1 MSIPILD
8 FDVNPKDEQGVLNLV
23 RTAYDIAVEH
33 QGVRDEQ
40 CERNYQGFHAFV
52 DMDNRDPDRA
62 NVAVPKLNSA
72 VRLKHSKIIRAVIGR
87 CPYIPLDA
95 KRKEYREQVKLH
107 ETMLDKL
114 LQDGCFYNQASLCDI
129 MAILNGT
136 AFLEAI
142 PYYEKR
148 IEKTVVPEMM
158 LGMGGMP
165 QIVGH
170 HIEERE
176 AWRLQLQITPYA
188 IWEVKVDP
196 FATGLEK
203 PGQCR
208 YVIKIQ
214 LMSKRELKK
223 MATKGAYGP
232 NFDVDKLDATEAD
245 YTEVTKHR
253 GLEILQNMGIPDP
266 RADGDIGVLF
276 RYESEERYI
285 DIWNDRIVVRDE
297 VNPYIEVPGTQ
308 PRRRGHGL
316 INLSRIIHGVDPHT
330 QTRFWGC
337 GEAKI
342 AEILFD
348 LLNDNLNLTMDNAN
362 HMNQGMTYALKTG
375 AMSKEQ
381 LVHAAGNKVLFDPIP
396 GSTLGIRDY
405 VWESFGGNLP
415 RDFYALREVFNE
427 YIDLALN
434 NQPVMQ
440 GKQETGDKT
449 LGEVAMLRE
458 AGDTIL
464 EQNVKD
470 VERPFLADFAS
481 KCLGHIEQF
490 AKPDD
495 IVDMIGE
502 EDAAKLLFLHPQ
514 DVPGGFDY
522 LLKGSETIVNQ
533 LIKQRHIVGL
543 SPLITESPYLKRRNW
558 DQELLDTHDIESD
571 EMLYTEEEMA
581 QMQQQQAQE
590 ESEKKVFEQGVSTE
604 GKIRENRE
612 RFPLNEPAGMA
623 QRTGQEAGMY

>member
-1 MSIPILD
+1 
-8 FDVNPKDEQGVLNLV
+8 
-23 RTAYDIAVEH
+23 
-33 QGVRDEQ
+33 
-40 CERNYQGFHAFV
+40 
-52 DMDNRDPDRA
+52 
-62 NVAVPKLNSA
+62 
-72 VRLKHSKIIRAVIGR
+72 
-87 CPYIPLDA
+87 
-95 KRKEYREQVKLH
+95 
-107 ETMLDKL
+107 
-114 LQDGCFYNQASLCDI
+114 
-129 MAILNGT
+129 
-136 AFLEAI
+136 
-142 PYYEKR
+142 
-148 IEKTVVPEMM
+148 
-158 LGMGGMP
+158 MP

-176 AWRLQLQITPYA
+176 VWRLQFQITPYA

-196 FATGLEK
+196 FATGLER

-208 YVIKIQ
+208 YVVKIQ
-214 LMSKRELKK
+214 LVSKRELKK
-223 MATKGAYGP
+223 MIAKRTDGK
-232 NFDVDKLDATEAD
+232 FDVDKLDAVEAD

-253 GLEILQNMGIPDP
+253 GLEVLRNMGIPDP
-266 RADGDIGVLF
+266 RADGDMGVLF
-276 RYESEERYI
+276 RFESEERYI
-285 DIWNDRIVVRDE
+285 DIWNDRVIIRDE

-316 INLSRIIHGVDPHT
+316 INLSRIIHGIDPHT

-342 AEILFD
+342 AEVLFD

-375 AMSKEQ
+375 GLSKEQ
-381 LVHAAGNKVLFDPIP
+381 LVHAAGNKILIDPLP
-396 GSTLGIRDY
+396 GLNLGVRDY
-405 VWESFGGNLP
+405 IMESFGGNLP
-415 RDFYALREVFNE
+415 RDFYELRQVFNE

-434 NQPVMQ
+434 NQPVMY
-440 GKQETGDKT
+440 GKQDRGDKT
-449 LGEVAMLRE
+449 LGEVSMLRE
-458 AGDTIL
+458 AGDTVL

-495 IVDMIGE
+495 VVDMIGE
-502 EDAAKLLFLHPQ
+502 EDAAKLLFLHPK
-514 DVPGGFDY
+514 DIPGGFDY
-522 LLKGSETIVNQ
+522 MLKGSETIVNQ

-571 EMLYTEEEMA
+571 EMLWTEEEMA
-581 QMQQQQAQE
+581 QMQQQQAQQ
-590 ESEKKVFEQGVSTE
+590 ESEKKVFEQGVATE

-623 QRTGQEAGMY
+623 QAVGQEGAAF